1 MSDTTTNGVN
11 LPAVQ
16 QMREQLPT
24 LLQTHLPW
32 MQEKHDR
39 ADELLES
46 ITPIKDDEE
55 LEDAIAKLAAVS
67 KVYSAIS
74 EKRKQM
80 TEITDA
86 FKDIVMEYERP
97 FNTDAKSKSKYIERR
112 KYVEDYQQK
121 KLDERRKQEADAAK
135 RKELENHKVD
145 LKAKMLENLSSMV
158 VNAVKRVDAGSK
170 EYFDAATLEDF
181 DKKADA
187 YKNNRPKLKQSEYDA
202 CFSNIPVKLEIVGT
216 DWNISEFVKEV
227 QQEQPFEIW
236 NNSLVEALAPIL
248 NEWRARIPD
257 LKKQKQDLAD
267 AAKKSQEEADALAAK
282 QKAENDQQF
291 NQRQQELDKVAEEHK
306 TQIQEQ
312 ANTEKIGNEFAA
324 QAATQNMADGGSVK
338 LVAKFTD
345 PKTTPKA
352 LMSVMYHVF
361 SSEKFQGI
369 QKRDSKTKKLLFD
382 DKGRPIYIDAI
393 QWWLD
398 QYVRD
403 CNASV
408 EGLQLFEDSKV
419 TIRN

>member
-1 MSDTTTNGVN
+1 MENTPTTTTGVN
-11 LPAVQ
+11 LPAVI
-16 QMREQLPT
+16 QMREQLPA

-202 CFSNIPVKLEIVGT
+202 CFQVTFNFDLIKPDAVALFVDDVK
-216 DWNISEFVKEV
+216 K
-227 QQEQPFEIW
+227 EQPFEIW

-282 QKAENDQQF
+282 QKAENEQQF
-291 NQRQQELDKVAEEHK
+291 NQRQQQLDKVAEDQK
-306 TQIQEQ
+306 AQIQEQ
-312 ANTEKIGNEFAA
+312 ANTDKVGNELAA
-324 QAATQNMADGGSVK
+324 QASTWGMTDAGAVK
-338 LVAKFTD
+338 LVLKFTD
-345 PKTTPKA
+345 PKLIPKA
-352 LMSVMYHVF
+352 LMGIIYHVMAHPDF
-361 SSEKFQGI
+361 GGI
-369 QKRDSKTKKLLFD
+369 QKRDGKKKLMVD
-382 DKGRPIYIDAI
+382 DKGRPVYIDEVQKWI
-393 QWWLD
+393 DFYLKN
-398 QYVRD
+398 
-403 CNASV
+403 CNAQV
-408 EGLQLFEDSKV
+408 EGTQVFEDSKV
-419 TIRN
+419 TIRS